1 MSSKHL
7 PRVVAVAAL
16 CGLIA
21 AGSAVAQPPG
31 GFGPGGPRP
40 EPEIEGIPR
49 VPTAVAL
56 PTISAAVT
64 GPGAMFDSAPSQARG
79 LDTEHF
85 RYKTT
90 EYFVSGTAAGKPYT
104 TRVVVRQPADD
115 GKFTGLVLAESMHVS
130 GAAHMFEF
138 TSGYLMDSG
147 HAAVEILTTSP
158 QQFVA
163 FNAPRYER
171 LKVEN
176 GQQNEIIAQVGALV
190 RSSKGPLGARVRK
203 MVLGGTSMSA
213 GTLINYL
220 PAHMVFRTPEMNR
233 IFDGF
238 MPTSNGSTIREIDV
252 PMIHMPTMHEVETNV
267 TRRQDGDEP
276 GKQYRLYEFAA
287 IGHVDSRDN
296 ARLLP
301 NPCAKPL
308 STFLT
313 QAYFSVSL
321 YHLLRWVDEGIVPP
335 RARAHPARPRR
346 EQRRLDDGARR
357 AGQPGRRHPQ
367 PVRRR
372 ADGKV
377 RARQHGRRSRH
388 REPERVR
395 ASQRAARCTDHVP
408 LERVPGAVLRGEA
421 ARALRQQARVL
432 AQVRITARRARE
444 AKAGRCRCI
453 APRSW
458 RTSRRRSSSAQE
470 PASRSGCVS
479 AGSAPAR
486 RFRVSTMRDPP

>member
-1 MSSKHL
+1 MPSRPL
-7 PRVVAVAAL
+7 ARTFAVATSAAL
-16 CGLIA
+16 LA
-21 AGSAVAQPPG
+21 AASAVAQPPG
-31 GFGPGGPRP
+31 GFGGPRP

-56 PTISAAVT
+56 PSLSAPVT
-64 GPGAMFDSAPSQARG
+64 GPGAAFDSAPSLARG
-79 LDTEHF
+79 LDLAHF
-85 RYKTT
+85 RYETT
-90 EYFVSGTAAGKPYT
+90 EYFASGTAAGKPYT

-115 GKFTGLVLAESMHVS
+115 DDFSGLVLAESMHVS

-138 TSGYLMDSG
+138 TSGYLMDAG
-147 HAAVEILTTSP
+147 HAAVEIVTTSP

-163 FNAPRYER
+163 FNAARYGS

-176 GQQNEIIAQVGALV
+176 GQQNEIIAQVGALL
-190 RSSKGPLGARVRK
+190 RSSKTPLAGPVRK

-252 PMIHMPTMHEVETNV
+252 PLMHMPTMHEVETNV

-296 ARLLP
+296 VRLLP

-313 QAYFSVSL
+313 QAYFSVTL
-321 YHLLRWVDEGIVPP
+321 HHLLRWVDEGIVPP
-335 RARAHPARPRR
+335 RAPRILLDRDESNDGSTMVLDAHGNPVGGIRSPYVDVPTAKYAPVNTAADPVIANPSEYVRVNGLQGAQTMCRLSAYQEPFSQAKLRDVYGSKREYLSKFEARLR
-346 EQRRLDDGARR
+346 E
-357 AGQPGRRHPQ
+357 
-367 PVRRR
+367 
-372 ADGKV
+372 
-377 RARQHGRRSRH
+377 
-388 REPERVR
+388 
-395 ASQRAARCTDHVP
+395 
-408 LERVPGAVLRGEA
+408 LEREGWSLPVYRETI
-421 ARALRQQARVL
+421 L
-432 AQVRITARRARE
+432 ADV
-444 AKAGRCRCI
+444 AK
-453 APRSW
+453 
-458 RTSRRRSSSAQE
+458 TQ
-470 PASRSGCVS
+470 
-479 AGSAPAR
+479 
-486 RFRVSTMRDPP
+486 F

>member
-1 MSSKHL
+1 MSLQHL

-21 AGSAVAQPPG
+21 TGSAVAQPPG

-49 VPTAVAL
+49 VPTAVPL

-64 GPGAMFDSAPSQARG
+64 GPGAAFDSAPSQARG

-104 TRVVVRQPADD
+104 TRVVVRQPTDD
-115 GKFTGLVLAESMHVS
+115 SKFTGLVLAESMHVS

-138 TSGYLMDSG
+138 TSGYLMNAG
-147 HAAVEILTTSP
+147 HVAVEILTTSP

-171 LKVEN
+171 LKIEN

-203 MVLGGTSMSA
+203 MV
-213 GTLINYL
+213 
-220 PAHMVFRTPEMNR
+220 FRTPEMSR

-252 PMIHMPTMHEVETNV
+252 PMVHMPTMHEVETNV

-321 YHLLRWVDEGIVPP
+321 YHLLRWVDEGVVPP
-335 RARAHPARPRR
+335 RAPRILLDRDESNDGSTMMLDAHGNPLGGIRSPYVDVPTAKYAPVNTAADPVIANPSEYVRVNGLQGAQTMCRLSAYQEPFPAAKLR
-346 EQRRLDDGARR
+346 ELYGNKRDYLRKFEARLD
-357 AGQPGRRHPQ
+357 
-367 PVRRR
+367 
-372 ADGKV
+372 
-377 RARQHGRRSRH
+377 
-388 REPERVR
+388 E
-395 ASQRAARCTDHVP
+395 
-408 LERVPGAVLRGEA
+408 LERQGWSLPMY
-421 ARALRQQARVL
+421 RATIL
-432 AQVRITARRARE
+432 ADI
-444 AKAGRCRCI
+444 AK
-453 APRSW
+453 
-458 RTSRRRSSSAQE
+458 TE
-470 PASRSGCVS
+470 
-479 AGSAPAR
+479 
-486 RFRVSTMRDPP
+486 F

>member
-1 MSSKHL
+1 MSSEHRS
-7 PRVVAVAAL
+7 RVVAVAAL
-16 CGLIA
+16 CGLLMM
-21 AGSAVAQPPG
+21 GGAVAQPPG
-31 GFGPGGPRP
+31 GFGGPRP

-56 PTISAAVT
+56 PTLSPAVT
-64 GPGAMFDSAPSQARG
+64 GPGAMFDTAPSQARG
-79 LDTEHF
+79 LDTAHF

-90 EYFVSGTAAGKPYT
+90 EYFASGTAAGKPYT
-104 TRVVVRQPADD
+104 TRVVVRQPTDD
-115 GKFTGLVLAESMHVS
+115 GRFSGLVLAESMHSS

-158 QQFVA
+158 QQFVD
-163 FNAPRYER
+163 FNAARYER
-171 LKVEN
+171 LKVES

-190 RSSKGPLGARVRK
+190 RSSKGPLGNRVRK

-252 PMIHMPTMHEVETNV
+252 PIVHMPTMHEVETNV
-267 TRRQDGDEP
+267 TRRQDSDEL
-276 GKQYRLYEFAA
+276 GLQYRLYEFAG

-321 YHLLRWVDEGIVPP
+321 HHLLRWVDEGIVPP
-335 RARAHPARPRR
+335 RAPRILLDRDESNDGSTMVLDAHGNPVGGIRSPYVDVPTAKYAPVNTAAEPLIANPSDYVRVNGLQGAQIMCRLSAYQEPFSAAKLRELYGSKRDYVRKFEARLG
-346 EQRRLDDGARR
+346 E
-357 AGQPGRRHPQ
+357 
-367 PVRRR
+367 
-372 ADGKV
+372 
-377 RARQHGRRSRH
+377 
-388 REPERVR
+388 
-395 ASQRAARCTDHVP
+395 
-408 LERVPGAVLRGEA
+408 LEREGWSLPLYRETI
-421 ARALRQQARVL
+421 L
-432 AQVRITARRARE
+432 ADI
-444 AKAGRCRCI
+444 AK
-453 APRSW
+453 
-458 RTSRRRSSSAQE
+458 TE
-470 PASRSGCVS
+470 
-479 AGSAPAR
+479 
-486 RFRVSTMRDPP
+486 F